1 MVGQTAQDRINCGIK
16 FIIYNTMFLYS
27 KEEWITMINIELQEN
42 ELTHDKEQDA
52 TTFNRRS
59 N

>member
-27 KEEWITMINIELQEN
+27 EEEWITMINIEL
-42 ELTHDKEQDA
+42 
-52 TTFNRRS
+52 
-59 N
+59 